1 MLVLHV
7 IHVIPLY
14 RNDFHS
20 ISLGTDFPTQTTNHQ
35 FFLSP
40 QALKNLISPPRQ
52 TKSPDNSN
60 MLHVFNK
67 TYTNFRTPYKHV
79 IQGVEQNQNVTK
91 LKNNWLFH

>member
-60 MLHVFNK
+60 VLHMFNNNI
-67 TYTNFRTPYKHV
+67 YNDFRTACLVNVVVYFRTV
-79 IQGVEQNQNVTK
+79 IQVV
-91 LKNNWLFH
+91 